1 MRCPRCGA
9 EVPPSPLSF
18 KCPRCGELLDAVI
31 EEPIINPKG
40 RGVWR
45 FSSILPQPR
54 TKITLGEGCTPLIRL
69 RSDLLLKFEGANPT
83 GSFKDRGMT
92 VGVSIAKAA
101 GASSLVVASTGNTA
115 ASAAAYGAAAGLEV
129 KVALP
134 DGHVAAGKLA
144 QAIVHGATILKIRGN
159 FDEALNYVLEKEAGR
174 SYPLNSFNPWRL
186 EGQKTIA
193 LEIIEEARI
202 DNVIVPVGNAGNIYA
217 IWKGYREAM
226 EAGLVESIPRLI
238 GVQAEGASP
247 IASAWAMGREELVP
261 VKPETVAS
269 AIRIGKPVNW
279 FRAWRAVKATGGGF
293 MKVSDEEIINAQ
305 KALAR
310 MGIFVELASASTY
323 AAYLRLAGSGELSG
337 STVLIATGH
346 GLKDPDAVARYLPR
360 IIEVY

>member
-1 MRCPRCGA
+1 MKCPRCGA
-9 EVPPSPLSF
+9 EVTPSPTAF
-18 KCPRCGELLDAVI
+18 KCPRCGELLDAMLESPVL
-31 EEPIINPKG
+31 NPSG

-45 FSSILPQPR
+45 YSSLLPRPR
-54 TKITLGEGCTPLIRL
+54 NKITLGEGCTPLIRMG
-69 RSDLLLKFEGANPT
+69 RDLLLKFEGANPT

-92 VGVSIAKAA
+92 VGVSIAKEA

-134 DGHVAAGKLA
+134 DGHVAMGKLA
-144 QAIVHGATILKIRGN
+144 QAIIHGATILKVRGG
-159 FDEALNYVLEKEAGR
+159 FDEALNYVLAREVGR

-193 LEIIEEARI
+193 LEVIEEAKV
-202 DNVIVPVGNAGNIYA
+202 DNIIVPVGNAGNIYA
-217 IWKGYREAM
+217 IWKGYVEAM
-226 EAGLVESIPRLI
+226 EAGLTDSIPRLI

-247 IASAWAMGREELVP
+247 IASAWIMGREEPIP
-261 VKPETVAS
+261 VIPETVAS

-279 FRAWRAVKATGGGF
+279 FRAWRAVKAAGGEF
-293 MKVSDEEIINAQ
+293 ITVSDEEIINAQ
-305 KALAR
+305 KALAK

-323 AAYLRLAGSGELSG
+323 AAYLRLASDLSG

-346 GLKDPDAVARYLPR
+346 GLKDPDAAAKYEMH
-360 IIEVY
+360 IIEV